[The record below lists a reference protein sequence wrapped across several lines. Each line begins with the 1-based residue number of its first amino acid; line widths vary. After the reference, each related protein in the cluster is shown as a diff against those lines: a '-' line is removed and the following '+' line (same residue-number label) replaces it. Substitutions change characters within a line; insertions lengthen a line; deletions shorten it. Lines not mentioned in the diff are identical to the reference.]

1 MAQSRSKNSSLTNLK
16 KINKFAQMLRD
27 ARFRQLVIRNKKRYN
42 RKIDANKR
50 KNILHSYT

>member
-27 ARFRQLVIRNKKRYN
+27 ARFRQLVIKNKKRYT
-42 RKIDANKR
+42 R
-50 KNILHSYT
+50 KNKKEEYDY

>member
-1 MAQSRSKNSSLTNLK
+1 MARSQSKNSSLTNLK